1 MYFLFILYLFA
12 YILDDVHHWFHFKR
26 RLCHLNVKRR
36 VPLVEQ
42 ELRTFRVLNTG
53 VKATSHIMLL
63 DVPHDLVVNF
73 PLQYINI

>member
-12 YILDDVHHWFHFKR
+12 YILDV
-26 RLCHLNVKRR
+26 NVKRR

-42 ELRTFRVLNTG
+42 ELRPFRVLNTG

-73 PLQYINI
+73 PLQYINGW